1 MPTLVV
7 KRSKLRWLEKRGI
20 SKSVGKEANY
30 DVSSSDHE
38 FFHVASCSTST
49 TPIVERIDKIE
60 RKIIDGKL
68 TPLDDDGKPLPNV
81 VSSVNED
88 SDNEVENVVDE
99 HAVFMA
105 STGLKSGN
113 DSGYGTNSLLEQCRS
128 TKWDDDYDPY
138 DDALYESHDISENL
152 HSICGDFDI
161 TNHFLA
167 VYDGKPLPNVVSLVN
182 EDSDNEVENMVDEHA
197 VFMAS
202 TSLKNGNDSGYG
214 INNLLEQCRSTKQ
227 DDDYDPYDDDLY
239 EIYDMFE
246 NLRLFVVILIS
257 RSMVGRRNRLILMF
271 FESIVI

>member
-38 FFHVASCSTST
+38 FFHVASCN
-49 TPIVERIDKIE
+49 
-60 RKIIDGKL
+60 
-68 TPLDDDGKPLPNV
+68 DDGKPLPNV
-81 VSSVNED
+81 VFSVNED
-88 SDNEVENVVDE
+88 SDNEVEDVINE
-99 HAVFMA
+99 HAGFMA
-105 STGLKSGN
+105 SKGLKSGN
-113 DSGYGTNSLLEQCRS
+113 DSGYGINSLLEQCRI
-128 TKWDDDYDPY
+128 
-138 DDALYESHDISENL
+138 EI
-152 HSICGDFDI
+152 I
-161 TNHFLA
+161 
-167 VYDGKPLPNVVSLVN
+167 
-182 EDSDNEVENMVDEHA
+182 EVENMVDEHV

-239 EIYDMFE
+239 EIHDMFE